1 MLIAKWNTI
10 PFKTPA
16 AIVPE
21 WYLLPFYAI
30 LRSIPN
36 KLLGVIFMLV
46 AILIIISLSFLDKSN
61 FKGSQYKPG
70 FRIVI
75 IIFFTTVVILGILG
89 GKHVEYPYIGLG
101 AGSTVVYFSLRWLY
115 FVRYN
120 RLK

>member
-1 MLIAKWNTI
+1 
-10 PFKTPA
+10 
-16 AIVPE
+16 
-21 WYLLPFYAI
+21 
-30 LRSIPN
+30 
-36 KLLGVIFMLV
+36 MLV

-101 AGSTVVYFSLRWLY
+101 AGSTVVYFSS
-115 FVRYN
+115 FVIVLVSSVLEN
-120 RLK
+120 TLIDLKNIKGNLKSNI